1 MLFEMKKNI
10 TFFFFVL
17 MSFSLLS
24 QNKNTKVADA
34 LFERYEY
41 VKATQEYLL
50 LVEKGKAD
58 PYVYKQLG
66 ECYYNM
72 FNTVESAKWYA
83 LAVKTEQDAETYFN
97 YGQMLKA
104 NTKHEEANIQMKV
117 FAEKAPKDQRAI
129 EFNKDPNYLPSL
141 IDKEKLF
148 DVKILDINSD
158 KSDFGAALF
167 GDVLYFS
174 SARNVG
180 GKKYGWNDEPFLDI
194 YQSNLKADGSYSEPT
209 AVSELNSRF
218 HEGPVSITADGNTIY
233 FSSESF
239 NSNLYEKDNAKR
251 LKFGQVHLFK
261 AQKVNGIWT
270 SITPMPFNSK
280 KYSTSNP
287 SIDKEG
293 KTLYFSSNMPGSIGG
308 IDIWKVQVNNDGT
321 YGKPENLGA
330 KINTAGD
337 ESFPFVTNDNV
348 LYFASNGLPGFG
360 GLDVFFVDL
369 KTNDVPKNAGKPV
382 NTEKDD
388 FALTYNTIKQLGY
401 VSSNRSGE
409 DHIYSSI
416 PICKGK
422 IKVVVKSMKDNSVL
436 IHSKVLIL
444 DEKGNVIGTQLSNE
458 KGEVMYDVDCEK
470 IYVIEVYKD
479 GYVTEKIPLAKFV
492 GGVIT
497 VDVNIKPIDVVI
509 TETEIILN
517 PIYFDFNKSNIT
529 KQGAEELDKLV
540 YVMSQNDKLKIYVK
554 SHSDSKGDDK
564 YNLNL
569 SDKRAKATVQ
579 YVISKGIDAAR
590 ISGKGFGETEL
601 KIDCKNKCTEEQNA
615 INRRSEFL
623 LVK

>member
-1 MLFEMKKNI
+1 MKKNTI
-10 TFFFFVL
+10 LLFFML
-17 MSFSLLS
+17 ISFSLLA
-24 QNKNTKVADA
+24 QNKFTKVADD

-41 VKATQEYLL
+41 VKASQEYLL
-50 LVEKGKAD
+50 LVEKGKSDA
-58 PYVYKQLG
+58 YVYKQLG

-72 FNTVESAKWYA
+72 FNTVESAKWYE

-97 YGQMLKA
+97 YAQMLKS
-104 NTKHEEANIQMKV
+104 NTKYEEANAQMKV
-117 FAEKAPKDQRAI
+117 FAAKLPADQRAI
-129 EFNKDPNYLPSL
+129 EFNKNPDYLPSL
-141 IDKEKLF
+141 IDKNKLF

-158 KSDFGAALF
+158 KSDFGAVLYN
-167 GDVLYFS
+167 DVLYFS

-180 GKKYGWNDEPFLDI
+180 GKKYGWNEEPFLDI
-194 YQSNLKADGSYSEPT
+194 YQSNLKADGSFSEPV
-209 AVSELNSRF
+209 AVSELNTRF

-239 NSNLYEKDNAKR
+239 NSNSFEKNNAKR

-261 AQKVNGIWT
+261 AKKENGKWAG
-270 SITPMPFNSK
+270 ITALPFNGK
-280 KYSTSNP
+280 QYSTSNP

-293 KTLYFSSNMPGSIGG
+293 KILYFSSNMPGSIGG

-321 YGKPENLGA
+321 YGVPENLGD

-337 ESFPFVTNDNV
+337 ESFPFVTDENV
-348 LYFASNGLPGFG
+348 LYFASNGLTGFG

-369 KTNDVPKNAGKPV
+369 KKEDVPINVGKPV

-388 FALTYNTIKQLGY
+388 FALTYNTTKQLGY

-409 DHIYSSI
+409 DHLYSSI
-416 PICKGK
+416 PVCKGQ
-422 IKVVVKSMKDNSVL
+422 IKVVVKSLKDDTIMTN
-436 IHSKVLIL
+436 SKVLIL
-444 DEKGNVIGTQLSNE
+444 DENSNVIGSQVSNE
-458 KGEVMYDVDCEK
+458 KGEVVYDVDCEK
-470 IYVIEVYKD
+470 IYIIEVYKD
-479 GYVTEKIPLAKFV
+479 GYVTAKMPLAKFT
-492 GGVIT
+492 GGVIA
-497 VDVNIKPIDVVI
+497 VNVTIKPIDVVV

-579 YVISKGIDAAR
+579 YVISKGIDVSR
-590 ISGKGFGETEL
+590 ISGKGYGETEL
-601 KIDCKNKCTEEQNA
+601 KIDCKNKCTDEQNA

>member
-1 MLFEMKKNI
+1 MI
-10 TFFFFVL
+10 FFFVL
-17 MSFSLLS
+17 LSFSLLA
-24 QNKNTKVADA
+24 QNKNTKIADA
-34 LFERYEY
+34 LFERFEY

-58 PYVYKQLG
+58 PYVYNQLG

-83 LAVKTEQDAETYFN
+83 MAVKTDQDAETYFN
-97 YGQMLKA
+97 YAQMLKV
-104 NTKHEEANIQMKV
+104 NTKYEEANIQMKV
-117 FAEKAPKDQRAI
+117 FAEKAPMDQRAI

-180 GKKYGWNDEPFLDI
+180 GKKYGWNNEPFLDI

-270 SITPMPFNSK
+270 STTPMSFNSK

-348 LYFASNGLPGFG
+348 LYFASNGLTGFG

-382 NTEKDD
+382 NSEKDD

-422 IKVVVKSMKDNSVL
+422 IKVVVKSVKDNSVL

-479 GYVTEKIPLAKFV
+479 GYVTEKMPLAKFV

>member
-1 MLFEMKKNI
+1 MKNNTI
-10 TFFFFVL
+10 LFFFVL
-17 MSFSLLS
+17 FNFSLLA
-24 QNKNTKVADA
+24 QNKYTKVADN

-41 VKATQEYLL
+41 VQATQEYLL
-50 LVEKGKAD
+50 LVEKGKSD

-83 LAVKTEQDAETYFN
+83 LAVKTEQDSETYFN
-97 YGQMLKA
+97 YAQMLKA
-104 NTKHEEANIQMKV
+104 NVQYEEANAQMKV
-117 FAEKAPKDQRAI
+117 FATKVPTDQRAV
-129 EFNKDPNYLPSL
+129 EFNKNPDYLPKL
-141 IDKEKLF
+141 IEKERLF
-148 DVKILDINSD
+148 EVKILDVNSD

-167 GDVLYFS
+167 EDVLYFS
-174 SARNVG
+174 SARNG
-180 GKKYGWNDEPFLDI
+180 SGKKYGWNEQPFLDI
-194 YQSNLKADGSYSEPT
+194 YQSNLKPDGSYSEPT
-209 AVSELNSRF
+209 PVSELNTRF
-218 HEGPVSITADGNTIY
+218 HEGPVSVTADGKTIY

-239 NSNLYEKDNAKR
+239 NSNLYEKNNAKR

-261 AQKVNGIWT
+261 AQNENGVWT
-270 SITPMPFNSK
+270 AITAMPFNNK

-287 SIDKEG
+287 SINKEG
-293 KTLYFSSNMPGSIGG
+293 SVLYFSSNMPGSIGG
-308 IDIWKVQVNNDGT
+308 IDIWKVRVNKDGT
-321 YGKPENLGA
+321 YGAPENLGD

-337 ESFPFVTNDNV
+337 ESFPFVTDDNV
-348 LYFASNGLPGFG
+348 LYFASNGLTGFG

-369 KTNDVPKNAGKPV
+369 NKNDEPTNAGKPV

-388 FALTYNTIKQLGY
+388 FALTYNTNKQLGY

-416 PICKGK
+416 PICKGQ
-422 IKVVVKSMKDNSVL
+422 IKVVIRSLKDDAVL
-436 IHSKVLIL
+436 KNSKVLIL
-444 DEKGNVIGTQLSNE
+444 DENSNVIGSQISNE
-458 KGEVMYDVDCEK
+458 KGEVIYDVDCEK
-470 IYVIEVYKD
+470 VYIIEAYKD
-479 GYVTEKIPLAKFV
+479 GYMTEKIPLAKFV

-497 VDVNIKPIDVVI
+497 VNVTIKPIDVIV

-540 YVMSQNDKLKIYVK
+540 YVMSQNDKLMIYVK

-564 YNLNL
+564 YNLAL

-579 YVISKGIDAAR
+579 YVISKGIDGVR

-601 KIDCKNKCTEEQNA
+601 KIDCKNKCTDEQNA

>member
-1 MLFEMKKNI
+1 MKKNNI
-10 TFFFFVL
+10 LLFL
-17 MSFSLLS
+17 MLIGFSLLA
-24 QNKNTKVADA
+24 QNKDTKVADN
-34 LFERYEY
+34 LFERDEY
-41 VKATQEYLL
+41 VKAAQEYLL
-50 LVEKGKAD
+50 LVEKGKSD
-58 PYVYKQLG
+58 GYVYKQLG
-66 ECYYNM
+66 ECCYNM
-72 FNTVESAKWYA
+72 FNSLESAKWYA

-97 YGQMLKA
+97 YAQMLKA
-104 NTKHEEANIQMKV
+104 NTQYEEANVQMKV
-117 FAEKAPKDQRAI
+117 FAAKVPTDQRAI
-129 EFNKDPNYLPSL
+129 EFIKNPDYLPKL
-141 IDKEKLF
+141 IEKDKLF

-158 KSDFGAALF
+158 KSDFGAVLHD
-167 GDVLYFS
+167 DVLYFS
-174 SARNVG
+174 SARNVS

-194 YQSNLKADGSYSEPT
+194 YQSNLKPDGSFSEPT
-209 AVSELNSRF
+209 PVLELNSRF

-239 NSNLYEKDNAKR
+239 NSNLYEKNNAKR
-251 LKFGQVHLFK
+251 LKFGQVNLFK
-261 AQKVNGIWT
+261 AKKENGKWT
-270 SITPMPFNSK
+270 AITPMPFNGK

-293 KTLYFSSNMPGSIGG
+293 KTLYFSSNMPGSVGG

-321 YGKPENLGA
+321 YGVPENLGD

-337 ESFPFVTNDNV
+337 ESFPFVTDDNV
-348 LYFASNGLPGFG
+348 LYFASNGLTGFG

-369 KTNDVPKNAGKPV
+369 KKNDAPINVGRPV

-388 FALTYNTIKQLGY
+388 FALTYNTTKQLGY

-416 PICKGK
+416 PICKGQ
-422 IKVVVKSMKDNSVL
+422 IKVVVKSLKDDTVL
-436 IHSKVLIL
+436 INSKVLIL
-444 DEKGNVIGTQLSNE
+444 DENSNVVGTQISNE
-458 KGEVMYDVDCEK
+458 KGEVVYDVGCEK
-470 IYVIEVYKD
+470 IYIVEAYKD

-497 VDVNIKPIDVVI
+497 VNVTIKPIDVVI
-509 TETEIILN
+509 TETEVILN
-517 PIYFDFNKSNIT
+517 PIYFDFNKSNVT

-579 YVISKGIDAAR
+579 YVISKGIDASR

-601 KIDCKNKCTEEQNA
+601 KIDCKNKCTDEQNA

>member
-1 MLFEMKKNI
+1 MKNNTML
-10 TFFFFVL
+10 FFFVL
-17 MSFSLLS
+17 FNFSLLA
-24 QNKNTKVADA
+24 QNKYTKVADD

-41 VKATQEYLL
+41 VQATQEYLS
-50 LVEKGKAD
+50 LVEKGKSD
-58 PYVYKQLG
+58 PYVNKQLG

-72 FNTVESAKWYA
+72 FNVVESAKWYA
-83 LAVKTEQDAETYFN
+83 LAVKTEQDSETYFN
-97 YGQMLKA
+97 YSQMLKA
-104 NTKHEEANIQMKV
+104 NVQYEEAKAQMKV
-117 FAEKAPKDQRAI
+117 FATKLPTDQRAI
-129 EFNKDPNYLPSL
+129 EFNKNPNYLPKL
-141 IDKEKLF
+141 IEKEKLF
-148 DVKILDINSD
+148 EVKILDVNSD
-158 KSDFGAALF
+158 KSDFGAVLF

-174 SARNVG
+174 SARNG
-180 GKKYGWNDEPFLDI
+180 SGKKYGWNEEPFLDI
-194 YQSNLKADGSYSEPT
+194 YQSNLKPDGSYSEPT
-209 AVSELNSRF
+209 PVSELNTRF
-218 HEGPVSITADGNTIY
+218 HEGPVSVTADGKTIY

-239 NSNLYEKDNAKR
+239 NSNLYEKNNAKR

-261 AQKVNGIWT
+261 GQNENGVWT
-270 SITPMPFNSK
+270 AITAMPFNNK

-287 SIDKEG
+287 SINKEG
-293 KTLYFSSNMPGSIGG
+293 NVLYFSSNMPGSIGG
-308 IDIWKVQVNNDGT
+308 IDIWKVRVNKDGT
-321 YGKPENLGA
+321 YGAPENLGD

-337 ESFPFVTNDNV
+337 ESFPFVTDDNV
-348 LYFASNGLPGFG
+348 LYFASNGLTGFG

-369 KTNDVPKNAGKPV
+369 NKNDEPTNAGKPV

-388 FALTYNTIKQLGY
+388 FALTYNTNKQLGY

-416 PICKGK
+416 PICKGQ
-422 IKVVVKSMKDNSVL
+422 IKVVIRSLKDDAVL
-436 IHSKVLIL
+436 KNSKVLIL
-444 DEKGNVIGTQLSNE
+444 DENSNVIGSQISNE
-458 KGEVMYDVDCEK
+458 KGEVIYDVDCEK
-470 IYVIEVYKD
+470 VYIIEAYKD
-479 GYVTEKIPLAKFV
+479 GYMTEKIPLAKFV

-497 VDVNIKPIDVVI
+497 VNVTIKPIDVIV

-564 YNLNL
+564 YNLAL

-579 YVISKGIDAAR
+579 YVISKGVDETR

-601 KIDCKNKCTEEQNA
+601 KINCKNKCTDEQNA

>member
-1 MLFEMKKNI
+1 MKKNN
-10 TFFFFVL
+10 FLLFL
-17 MSFSLLS
+17 MLISFSLFA
-24 QNKNTKVADA
+24 QNKYTKVADD
-34 LFERYEY
+34 LFERDEY
-41 VKATQEYLL
+41 VKAAQEYLL
-50 LVEKGKAD
+50 LVEKGKSD
-58 PYVYKQLG
+58 GYVYKQLG

-72 FNTVESAKWYA
+72 FNSLESVKWYA
-83 LAVKTEQDAETYFN
+83 MAVKTEQDAETYFN
-97 YGQMLKA
+97 YAQMLKA
-104 NTKHEEANIQMKV
+104 NTQYEEANVQMKV
-117 FAEKAPKDQRAI
+117 FAAKVPTDQRAI
-129 EFNKDPNYLPSL
+129 EFTKNPDYLPKL
-141 IDKEKLF
+141 IEKDKLF

-158 KSDFGAALF
+158 MSDFGAVLYD
-167 GDVLYFS
+167 DVLYFS
-174 SARNVG
+174 SARNVS

-194 YQSNLKADGSYSEPT
+194 YQSNLKPDGSFSEPT
-209 AVSELNSRF
+209 PVSELNSRF
-218 HEGPVSITADGNTIY
+218 HEGPVGITADGSTIY

-239 NSNLYEKDNAKR
+239 NSNLYEKNKAKR
-251 LKFGQVHLFK
+251 LKFGQVNLFK
-261 AQKVNGIWT
+261 AKKENGKWI
-270 SITPMPFNSK
+270 SITPMPFNGK
-280 KYSTSNP
+280 EYSTSNP

-293 KTLYFSSNMPGSIGG
+293 KTLYFSSNMPGSVGG

-321 YGKPENLGA
+321 YGVPENLGG

-337 ESFPFVTNDNV
+337 ESFPFVTDENV
-348 LYFASNGLPGFG
+348 LYFASNGLTGFG

-369 KTNDVPKNAGKPV
+369 KKNDAPINAGRPV

-388 FALTYNTIKQLGY
+388 FALTYNTTKQLGY

-416 PICKGK
+416 PICKGQ
-422 IKVVVKSMKDNSVL
+422 IKVVVKSLKEDTVL
-436 IHSKVLIL
+436 TNSKVLIL
-444 DEKGNVIGTQLSNE
+444 DENGNVVGTQISNE
-458 KGEVMYDVDCEK
+458 KGEVIYDVDCEK
-470 IYVIEVYKD
+470 IYIVEAYKD

-497 VDVNIKPIDVVI
+497 VNVTIKPIDVVI

-517 PIYFDFNKSNIT
+517 PIYFDFNKSNVT

-579 YVISKGIDAAR
+579 YVISKGIEASR

-601 KIDCKNKCTEEQNA
+601 KIDCKNKCTDEQNA

>member
-1 MLFEMKKNI
+1 MKKNTI
-10 TFFFFVL
+10 LFFFML
-17 MSFSLLS
+17 LGFSLLA
-24 QNKNTKVADA
+24 QNKYTKVADN
-34 LFERYEY
+34 LFERFEY
-41 VKATQEYLL
+41 VQAAQEYLL
-50 LVEKGKAD
+50 LVEKGKSDA
-58 PYVYKQLG
+58 YVYKQLG
-66 ECYYNM
+66 DCYYNI

-97 YGQMLKA
+97 YVQMLKA
-104 NTKHEEANIQMKV
+104 NAQYEEANAQMKV
-117 FAEKAPKDQRAI
+117 FAAKVPTDQRAI
-129 EFNKDPNYLPSL
+129 EFNKNPNYLPKL
-141 IDKEKLF
+141 MEKDKLF
-148 DVKILDINSD
+148 DVKILNINSD
-158 KSDFGAALF
+158 KSDFGAVLYN
-167 GDVLYFS
+167 DVLYFS
-174 SARNVG
+174 SARNVS

-194 YQSNLKADGSYSEPT
+194 YQSNLKPDGSFSEPT
-209 AVSELNSRF
+209 SVSELNTRF

-239 NSNLYEKDNAKR
+239 NSNLYEKNNAKR

-261 AQKVNGIWT
+261 AKKENGNWAE
-270 SITPMPFNSK
+270 ITPMPFNDK

-293 KTLYFSSNMPGSIGG
+293 KTLYFSSNMPGSVGG
-308 IDIWKVQVNNDGT
+308 IDIWKVKVNNDGT
-321 YGKPENLGA
+321 YGVPENLGD

-337 ESFPFVTNDNV
+337 ESFPFITDDNV
-348 LYFASNGLPGFG
+348 LYFASNGLTGFG

-369 KTNDVPKNAGKPV
+369 KKNDTPVNVGKPV

-416 PICKGK
+416 PICKGQ
-422 IKVVVKSMKDNSVL
+422 IKVVVKSLKDDTVL

-444 DEKGNVIGTQLSNE
+444 DENSNVIGTQMSNE
-458 KGEVMYDVDCEK
+458 KGEVVYDVDCEK
-470 IYVIEVYKD
+470 IYIVEVYKD
-479 GYVTEKIPLAKFV
+479 GYVTEKIPLAKFL

-497 VDVNIKPIDVVI
+497 VNVVIKPIDVVI

-579 YVISKGIDAAR
+579 YVISKGIDASR
-590 ISGKGFGETEL
+590 ISGRGFGETEL
-601 KIDCKNKCTEEQNA
+601 KIDCKNKCTDEQNA

>member
-1 MLFEMKKNI
+1 MKKNTI
-10 TFFFFVL
+10 LLFL
-17 MSFSLLS
+17 MLISYSLLA
-24 QNKNTKVADA
+24 QNKYTKVADD
-34 LFERYEY
+34 LFERDEY
-41 VKATQEYLL
+41 VQATREYLL
-50 LVEKGKAD
+50 LVEKGKSD
-58 PYVYKQLG
+58 GYVYEQLG

-72 FNTVESAKWYA
+72 FNSLESAKWYA
-83 LAVKTEQDAETYFN
+83 LAVKTEQNAETYFN
-97 YGQMLKA
+97 YAQMLKA
-104 NTKHEEANIQMKV
+104 NTQYEEANVQMKV
-117 FAEKAPKDQRAI
+117 FAAKVPMDQRAI
-129 EFNKDPNYLPSL
+129 AFIKNPDYLPKL
-141 IDKEKLF
+141 IEKDKLF

-158 KSDFGAALF
+158 KSDFGAVLYD
-167 GDVLYFS
+167 DVLYFS

-194 YQSNLKADGSYSEPT
+194 YQSNLKSDGSFSEPT
-209 AVSELNSRF
+209 PVSELNSRF

-239 NSNLYEKDNAKR
+239 NSNLYEKNNAKR
-251 LKFGQVHLFK
+251 LKFGQVNLFK
-261 AQKVNGIWT
+261 AKKENGKWT
-270 SITPMPFNSK
+270 AITPMPFNGR

-293 KTLYFSSNMPGSIGG
+293 KTLYFSSNMPGSVGG

-321 YGKPENLGA
+321 YGIPENLGD

-337 ESFPFVTNDNV
+337 ESFPFVTDDNV
-348 LYFASNGLPGFG
+348 LYFASNGLTGFG

-369 KTNDVPKNAGKPV
+369 KKNDTPINAGRPV

-388 FALTYNTIKQLGY
+388 FALTYNVVKQLGY

-422 IKVVVKSMKDNSVL
+422 IKVVVKSLKEDAVL
-436 IHSKVLIL
+436 TNSKVLIL
-444 DEKGNVIGTQLSNE
+444 DENSNVIGTQMSNE
-458 KGEVMYDVDCEK
+458 KGEVVYDVDCEK
-470 IYVIEVYKD
+470 IYIVETYKD
-479 GYVTEKIPLAKFV
+479 GYVTEKIPLAKFK
-492 GGVIT
+492 GGEIT
-497 VDVNIKPIDVVI
+497 VNVAIKPIDVVI

-517 PIYFDFNKSNIT
+517 PIYFDFNKSNVS

-579 YVISKGIDAAR
+579 YVISKGIDASR

-601 KIDCKNKCTEEQNA
+601 KIDCKNKCTDEQNA

>member
-1 MLFEMKKNI
+1 MKNNTI
-10 TFFFFVL
+10 LFFFVL
-17 MSFSLLS
+17 FNFSLLA
-24 QNKNTKVADA
+24 QNKYTKVADN

-41 VKATQEYLL
+41 VQATQEYLL
-50 LVEKGKAD
+50 LVEKGKSD

-83 LAVKTEQDAETYFN
+83 LAVKTEQDSETYFN
-97 YGQMLKA
+97 YSQMLKA
-104 NTKHEEANIQMKV
+104 NVQYEEANAQMKV
-117 FAEKAPKDQRAI
+117 FATKVPTDQRAI
-129 EFNKDPNYLPSL
+129 EFNKNPNYLPKL
-141 IDKEKLF
+141 IEKERLF
-148 DVKILDINSD
+148 EVKILDVNSD

-174 SARNVG
+174 SARNG
-180 GKKYGWNDEPFLDI
+180 NGKKYGWNEEPFLDI
-194 YQSNLKADGSYSEPT
+194 YQSNLKPDGSYSEPT
-209 AVSELNSRF
+209 PVSELNTRF
-218 HEGPVSITADGNTIY
+218 HEGPVSVTADGKTIY

-239 NSNLYEKDNAKR
+239 NSNLYEKNNAKR

-261 AQKVNGIWT
+261 AQNENGVWT
-270 SITPMPFNSK
+270 AITAMPFNNK

-287 SIDKEG
+287 SINKEG
-293 KTLYFSSNMPGSIGG
+293 SVLYFSSNMPGSIGG
-308 IDIWKVQVNNDGT
+308 IDIWKVRVNKDGT
-321 YGKPENLGA
+321 YGAPENLGD

-337 ESFPFVTNDNV
+337 ESFPFVTDDNV
-348 LYFASNGLPGFG
+348 LYFASNGLTGFG

-369 KTNDVPKNAGKPV
+369 NKNDEPTNAGKPV

-388 FALTYNTIKQLGY
+388 FALTYNTNMQLGY

-416 PICKGK
+416 PICKGQ
-422 IKVVVKSMKDNSVL
+422 IKVVIRSLKDDAVL
-436 IHSKVLIL
+436 KNSKVLIL
-444 DEKGNVIGTQLSNE
+444 DENSNVIGSQISNE
-458 KGEVMYDVDCEK
+458 KGEVIYDVDCEK
-470 IYVIEVYKD
+470 VYIIEAYKD
-479 GYVTEKIPLAKFV
+479 GYMTEKIPLAKFV

-497 VDVNIKPIDVVI
+497 VNVTIKAIDVIV

-564 YNLNL
+564 YNLAL

-579 YVISKGIDAAR
+579 YVISKGIDGVR

-601 KIDCKNKCTEEQNA
+601 KIDCKNKCTDEQNA

>member
-1 MLFEMKKNI
+1 MKNNTI
-10 TFFFFVL
+10 LFFFVL
-17 MSFSLLS
+17 FNFSLLA
-24 QNKNTKVADA
+24 QNKYTKVADN

-41 VKATQEYLL
+41 VQATQEYLL
-50 LVEKGKAD
+50 LVEKGKSD

-83 LAVKTEQDAETYFN
+83 LAVKTEQDSETYFN
-97 YGQMLKA
+97 YSQMLKA
-104 NTKHEEANIQMKV
+104 NVQYEEANAQMKV
-117 FAEKAPKDQRAI
+117 FATKVPTDQRAI
-129 EFNKDPNYLPSL
+129 EFNKNPNYLPKL
-141 IDKEKLF
+141 IEKERLF
-148 DVKILDINSD
+148 EVKILDVNSD

-174 SARNVG
+174 SARNG
-180 GKKYGWNDEPFLDI
+180 NGKKYGWNEEPFLDI
-194 YQSNLKADGSYSEPT
+194 YQSNLKPDGSYSEPT
-209 AVSELNSRF
+209 PVSELNTRF
-218 HEGPVSITADGNTIY
+218 HEGPVSVTADGKTIY

-239 NSNLYEKDNAKR
+239 NSNLYEKNNAKR

-261 AQKVNGIWT
+261 AQNENGVWT
-270 SITPMPFNSK
+270 AITAMPFNNK

-287 SIDKEG
+287 SINKEG
-293 KTLYFSSNMPGSIGG
+293 SVLYFSSNMPGSIGG
-308 IDIWKVQVNNDGT
+308 IDIWKVRVNKDGT
-321 YGKPENLGA
+321 YGAPENLGD

-337 ESFPFVTNDNV
+337 ESFPFVTDDNV
-348 LYFASNGLPGFG
+348 LYFASNGLTGFG

-369 KTNDVPKNAGKPV
+369 NKNDEPTNAGKPV

-388 FALTYNTIKQLGY
+388 FALTYNTNKQLGY

-416 PICKGK
+416 PICKGQ
-422 IKVVVKSMKDNSVL
+422 IKVVIRSLKDDAVL
-436 IHSKVLIL
+436 KNSKVLIL
-444 DEKGNVIGTQLSNE
+444 DENSNVIGSQISNE
-458 KGEVMYDVDCEK
+458 KGEVIYDVDCEK
-470 IYVIEVYKD
+470 VYIIEAYKD
-479 GYVTEKIPLAKFV
+479 GYMTEKIPLAKFV

-497 VDVNIKPIDVVI
+497 VNVTIKPIDVIV

-540 YVMSQNDKLKIYVK
+540 YVMSQNDKLMIYVK

-564 YNLNL
+564 YNLAL

-579 YVISKGIDAAR
+579 YVISKGIDGVR

-601 KIDCKNKCTEEQNA
+601 KIDCKNKCTDEQNA

>member
-1 MLFEMKKNI
+1 MKNNTI
-10 TFFFFVL
+10 LFFFVL
-17 MSFSLLS
+17 FNFSLLA
-24 QNKNTKVADA
+24 QNKYTKVADN

-41 VKATQEYLL
+41 VQATQEYLL
-50 LVEKGKAD
+50 LVEKGKSD

-83 LAVKTEQDAETYFN
+83 LAVKTEQDSETYFN
-97 YGQMLKA
+97 YSQMLKA
-104 NTKHEEANIQMKV
+104 NVQYEEANAQMKV
-117 FAEKAPKDQRAI
+117 FATKVPTDQRAI
-129 EFNKDPNYLPSL
+129 EFNKNPNYLPKL
-141 IDKEKLF
+141 IEKERLF
-148 DVKILDINSD
+148 EVKILDVNSD

-174 SARNVG
+174 SARNG
-180 GKKYGWNDEPFLDI
+180 NGKKYGWNEEPFLDI
-194 YQSNLKADGSYSEPT
+194 YQSNLKPDGSYSEPT
-209 AVSELNSRF
+209 PVSELNTRF
-218 HEGPVSITADGNTIY
+218 HEGPVSVTTDGKTIY

-239 NSNLYEKDNAKR
+239 NSNLYEKNNAKR

-261 AQKVNGIWT
+261 AQNENGVWT
-270 SITPMPFNSK
+270 AITAMPFNNK

-287 SIDKEG
+287 SINKEG
-293 KTLYFSSNMPGSIGG
+293 SVLYFSSNMPGSIGG
-308 IDIWKVQVNNDGT
+308 IDIWKVRVNKDGT
-321 YGKPENLGA
+321 YGAPENLGD

-337 ESFPFVTNDNV
+337 ESFPFVTDDNV
-348 LYFASNGLPGFG
+348 LYFASNGLTGFG

-369 KTNDVPKNAGKPV
+369 NKNDEPTNAGKPV

-388 FALTYNTIKQLGY
+388 FALTYNTSKQLGY

-416 PICKGK
+416 PICKGQ
-422 IKVVVKSMKDNSVL
+422 IKVVIRSLKDDAVL
-436 IHSKVLIL
+436 KNSKVLIL
-444 DEKGNVIGTQLSNE
+444 DENSNVIGSQISNE
-458 KGEVMYDVDCEK
+458 KGEVIYDVDCEK
-470 IYVIEVYKD
+470 VYIIEAYKD

-497 VDVNIKPIDVVI
+497 VNVTIKPIDVIV

-564 YNLNL
+564 YNLAL

-579 YVISKGIDAAR
+579 YVISKGVDETR

-601 KIDCKNKCTEEQNA
+601 KIDCKNKCTDEQNA

>member
-1 MLFEMKKNI
+1 MKNNTI
-10 TFFFFVL
+10 LFFFVL
-17 MSFSLLS
+17 FNFSLLA
-24 QNKNTKVADA
+24 QNKYTKVADN

-41 VKATQEYLL
+41 VQATQEYLL
-50 LVEKGKAD
+50 LVEKGKSD

-83 LAVKTEQDAETYFN
+83 LAVKTEQDSETYFN
-97 YGQMLKA
+97 YSQMLKA
-104 NTKHEEANIQMKV
+104 NVQYEEANAQMKV
-117 FAEKAPKDQRAI
+117 FATKVPTDQRAI
-129 EFNKDPNYLPSL
+129 EFNKNPNYLPKL
-141 IDKEKLF
+141 IEKERLF
-148 DVKILDINSD
+148 EVKILDVNSD

-174 SARNVG
+174 SARNG
-180 GKKYGWNDEPFLDI
+180 NGKKYGWNEEPFLDI
-194 YQSNLKADGSYSEPT
+194 YQSNLKPDGSYSEPT
-209 AVSELNSRF
+209 PVSELNTRF
-218 HEGPVSITADGNTIY
+218 HEGPVSVTADGKTIY

-239 NSNLYEKDNAKR
+239 NSNLYEKNNAKR

-261 AQKVNGIWT
+261 AQNENGVWT
-270 SITPMPFNSK
+270 AITAMPFNNK

-287 SIDKEG
+287 SINKEG
-293 KTLYFSSNMPGSIGG
+293 SVLYFSSNMPGSIGG
-308 IDIWKVQVNNDGT
+308 IDIWKVRVNKNGT
-321 YGKPENLGA
+321 YGAPENLGD

-337 ESFPFVTNDNV
+337 ESFPFVTDDNV
-348 LYFASNGLPGFG
+348 LYFASNGLTGFG

-369 KTNDVPKNAGKPV
+369 NKNDEPTNAGKPV

-388 FALTYNTIKQLGY
+388 FALTYNTNKQLGY

-416 PICKGK
+416 PICKGQ
-422 IKVVVKSMKDNSVL
+422 IKVVIRSLKDDAVL
-436 IHSKVLIL
+436 KNSKVLIL
-444 DEKGNVIGTQLSNE
+444 DENSNVIGSQISNE
-458 KGEVMYDVDCEK
+458 KGEVIYDVDCEK
-470 IYVIEVYKD
+470 VYIIEAYKD

-497 VDVNIKPIDVVI
+497 VNVTIKPIDVIV

-564 YNLNL
+564 YNLAL
-569 SDKRAKATVQ
+569 SDKRVKATVQ
-579 YVISKGIDAAR
+579 YVISKGIDGVR

-601 KIDCKNKCTEEQNA
+601 KIDCKNKCTDEQNA

>member
-1 MLFEMKKNI
+1 MKNNTML
-10 TFFFFVL
+10 FFFVL
-17 MSFSLLS
+17 FNFSLLA
-24 QNKNTKVADA
+24 QNKYTKVADD

-41 VKATQEYLL
+41 VQATQEYLS
-50 LVEKGKAD
+50 LVEKGKSD

-72 FNTVESAKWYA
+72 FYAVESAKWYA
-83 LAVKTEQDAETYFN
+83 LAVKTEQDSETYFN
-97 YGQMLKA
+97 YSQMLKA
-104 NTKHEEANIQMKV
+104 NVQYEEANAQMRV
-117 FAEKAPKDQRAI
+117 FATKVPTDQRAI
-129 EFNKDPNYLPSL
+129 EFNKNPNYLPKL
-141 IDKEKLF
+141 IEKEKLF
-148 DVKILDINSD
+148 EVKILDVNSD
-158 KSDFGAALF
+158 KSDFGAVLF
-167 GDVLYFS
+167 GNVLYFS
-174 SARNVG
+174 SARNG
-180 GKKYGWNDEPFLDI
+180 SGKKYGWNEEPFLDI
-194 YQSNLKADGSYSEPT
+194 YQSNLKPDGSYSEPT
-209 AVSELNSRF
+209 LVSELNTRF
-218 HEGPVSITADGNTIY
+218 HEGPVSVTAEGKTIY

-239 NSNLYEKDNAKR
+239 NSNLYEKNNAKR

-261 AQKVNGIWT
+261 AQNENGVWT
-270 SITPMPFNSK
+270 AITAMPFNNK

-287 SIDKEG
+287 SINKEG
-293 KTLYFSSNMPGSIGG
+293 SVLYFSSNMPGSIGG
-308 IDIWKVQVNNDGT
+308 IDIWKVQVNKDGT
-321 YGKPENLGA
+321 YGTPENLGD

-337 ESFPFVTNDNV
+337 ESFPFVTDDNV
-348 LYFASNGLPGFG
+348 RYFASNGLTGFG

-369 KTNDVPKNAGKPV
+369 NKNDEPTNAGKPV

-388 FALTYNTIKQLGY
+388 FALTYNTDKQLGY

-416 PICKGK
+416 PICKGQ
-422 IKVVVKSMKDNSVL
+422 IKVVIRSMKDDAILKN
-436 IHSKVLIL
+436 SKVLIL
-444 DEKGNVIGTQLSNE
+444 DENSNVIGSQISNE
-458 KGEVMYDVDCEK
+458 KGEVIYDVDCEK
-470 IYVIEVYKD
+470 VYIIEAYKD
-479 GYVTEKIPLAKFV
+479 GYMTEKIPLAKFV

-497 VDVNIKPIDVVI
+497 VNVTIKPIDVIV

-564 YNLNL
+564 YNLAL

-579 YVISKGIDAAR
+579 YVISKGIDGVR

-601 KIDCKNKCTEEQNA
+601 KIDCKNKCTDEQNA

>member
-1 MLFEMKKNI
+1 MKNNTI
-10 TFFFFVL
+10 LFFFVL
-17 MSFSLLS
+17 FNFSVLA
-24 QNKNTKVADA
+24 QNKYTNVADD
-34 LFERYEY
+34 LFERYEF
-41 VKATQEYLL
+41 VQATQEYLL
-50 LVEKGKAD
+50 LVEKGKSD

-97 YGQMLKA
+97 YAQMLKA
-104 NTKHEEANIQMKV
+104 NVQYEDANSQMKI
-117 FAEKAPKDQRAI
+117 FAAKVPTDQRAI
-129 EFNKDPNYLPSL
+129 EFNKNPDYLPSL
-141 IDKEKLF
+141 IYKQKLF
-148 DVKILDINSD
+148 NVKLLEINSE
-158 KSDFGAALF
+158 KSDFGAVLYN
-167 GDVLYFS
+167 DILYFS

-180 GKKYGWNDEPFLDI
+180 GKKYGWNEEPFLDI
-194 YQSNLKADGSYSEPT
+194 YQSSLKPDGSYSEPT
-209 AVSELNSRF
+209 PVSELNTRF
-218 HEGPVSITADGNTIY
+218 HEGPVSVTADGKTIY

-239 NSNLYEKDNAKR
+239 NSNLYEKNNAKR

-261 AQKVNGIWT
+261 AQNENGVWT
-270 SITPMPFNSK
+270 AITAMPFNNK

-287 SIDKEG
+287 SINKDG
-293 KTLYFSSNMPGSIGG
+293 SVLYFSSNMPGSIGG
-308 IDIWKVQVNNDGT
+308 IDIWKVRVNKDGS
-321 YGKPENLGA
+321 YGSPENLGDT
-330 KINTAGD
+330 INTAGD
-337 ESFPFVTNDNV
+337 ESFPFVTADNV
-348 LYFASNGLPGFG
+348 LYFASNGLTGFG

-369 KTNDVPKNAGKPV
+369 NKNDEPTNAGKPV

-388 FALTYNTIKQLGY
+388 FALTYNTDKQLGY

-416 PICKGK
+416 PICKGQ
-422 IKVVVKSMKDNSVL
+422 IKVVIRSLKDDAILKN
-436 IHSKVLIL
+436 SKVLIL
-444 DEKGNVIGTQLSNE
+444 DEKSNVIGSQISNE
-458 KGEVMYDVDCEK
+458 KGEVIYDVDCEK
-470 IYVIEVYKD
+470 VYIIEAYKD
-479 GYVTEKIPLAKFV
+479 GYMTEKIPLAKFV

-497 VDVNIKPIDVVI
+497 VNVTIKPIDVIV

-517 PIYFDFNKSNIT
+517 PIYFDFNKSNVT

-540 YVMSQNDKLKIYVK
+540 YVMSQNEKLKIYVK

-579 YVISKGIDAAR
+579 YVISKGIDPAR
-590 ISGKGFGETEL
+590 ISGKGYGETEL
-601 KIDCKNKCTEEQNA
+601 KIDCKNKCNEEQNA